1 MSTQPDTNMSS
12 KVVELLT
19 NNWDS
24 NAVDDSRLV
33 IAKSDDIGKGRD
45 IGTYEYIEVSNTS
58 PLGIT
63 YADLFMSTQDVDA
76 AVFVELKASN
86 EDRRDALFN
95 EFRRII
101 EAHRKR
107 PDTPGDHDRMI
118 WQDITPLDDDTFG
131 AYVHEMAIAFESRSR
146 DVGV

>member
-1 MSTQPDTNMSS
+1 MSQPETNMADR
-12 KVVELLT
+12 LT
-19 NNWDS
+19 TLVDDNWDS
-24 NAVDDSRLV
+24 AAVDDSRLI

-45 IGTYEYIEVSNTS
+45 LATYDYIEFSLTS
-58 PLGIT
+58 PLGIE
-63 YADLFMSTQDVDA
+63 YADLFMSTQDIDT

-86 EDRRDALFN
+86 EDRRDAMFT

-107 PDTPGDHDRMI
+107 PDTPGDYDRMI
-118 WQDITPLDDDTFG
+118 WQDITPLDDDAFG
-131 AYVHEMAIAFESRSR
+131 AYVHEMAVGFVARSR

>member
-1 MSTQPDTNMSS
+1 MSQPETNMADRLTT
-12 KVVELLT
+12 LLQDE
-19 NNWDS
+19 WDS
-24 NAVDDSRLV
+24 NAVDDSRLI

-45 IGTYEYIEVSNTS
+45 LATYDYIEFSLTS
-58 PLGIT
+58 PLGIE
-63 YADLFMSTQDVDA
+63 YADLFMSTQNIDS

-86 EDRRDALFN
+86 EDRRDAMFT

-107 PDTPGDHDRMI
+107 PDTPGDYDRMI
-118 WQDITPLDDDTFG
+118 WQDITPLDDDAFG
-131 AYVHEMAIAFESRSR
+131 AYVHEMAVAFVARSR